1 VVVCEREYG
10 GDCWTCD
17 RLRGAVLDA
26 LLERELE
33 SLTSAELERRAGVPA
48 RALAAHYGTLDTCV
62 AATYDKVSEVLYR
75 GMVEAFS
82 GPGDW
87 HVRFARAVEATLDR
101 IRSAP
106 GVARLCFGE
115 PARGNAL
122 IRERRAA
129 SRQRVI
135 RFLADEYEDDQG
147 RRLPDL
153 HFEFLF
159 GALLRAA
166 QDEVTAGREPAVVAA
181 RVRELLA
188 LLEPVPA

>member
-1 VVVCEREYG
+1 VALSGRP
-10 GDCWTCD
+10 
-17 RLRGAVLDA
+17 RGAVLDA
-26 LLERELE
+26 LLERDPE
-33 SLTSAELERRAGVPA
+33 SLTAAELER
-48 RALAAHYGTLDTCV
+48 LV
-62 AATYDKVSEVLYR
+62 AIYDEVSEELYR

-87 HVRFARAVEATLDR
+87 HMRFARAVEATLDQVQ
-101 IRSAP
+101 SAP
-106 GVARLCFGE
+106 GIARLCFGE
-115 PARGNAL
+115 PARGNAR

-135 RFLADEYEDDQG
+135 RFLADEYEEEQG
-147 RRLPDL
+147 CRLPDL

-166 QDEVTAGREPAVVAA
+166 QDEVAAGREPALVGA